1 VEDARDFD
9 RMFSDLINNDVGQGR
24 EHQLP
29 PSGHSVAGSAKVGK
43 FLQAGASV
51 IDRSRN
57 SPGCFRIVAFYPFA
71 DALQIVAFYP
81 FADALQVFGLSRL
94 QEAL

>member
-71 DALQIVAFYP
+71 DALQ
-81 FADALQVFGLSRL
+81 VFGLSRL